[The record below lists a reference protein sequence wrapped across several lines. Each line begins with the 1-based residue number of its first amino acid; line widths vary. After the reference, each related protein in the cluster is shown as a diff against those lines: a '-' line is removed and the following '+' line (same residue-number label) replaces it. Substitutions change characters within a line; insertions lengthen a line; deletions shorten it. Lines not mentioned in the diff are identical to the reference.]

1 VPGYRVP
8 VGCRREHG
16 DNLASDMA
24 NYLDFLVAFDDHIR
38 ESSLGFIIYGHELY
52 GIAQRAGLV
61 AAGDDSPARWAG
73 ELVADGCIAHG
84 PPGLGDQHPTPTGAY
99 TSYDMSRFSD
109 WRVTP
114 TGRAEADRVR
124 GQRRA
129 ALTDIALGGS
139 LPDLRG
145 AVTEPERPAITGP
158 FSHLRSALDAGRN
171 ADAVGAAK
179 ELAEAACKLVLQRA
193 GEKVPGRPDLPA
205 LYKLAA
211 VTRQDPEPA
220 SDLGRSL
227 AVTVQRL
234 AELRNDVGAG
244 HGHATQPRVGSRDAR
259 LAATAGCG
267 LALFLLSTDEP

>member
-1 VPGYRVP
+1 
-8 VGCRREHG
+8 
-16 DNLASDMA
+16 MA

-38 ESSLGFIIYGHELY
+38 DSSLGFVIYGHELY
-52 GIAQRAGLV
+52 GIAQQAGLV
-61 AAGDDSPARWAG
+61 VAGDDSPARWAG
-73 ELVADGCIAHG
+73 ELVADGCISHG
-84 PPGLGDQHPTPTGAY
+84 PAGMGDQRPIPHGAY

-109 WRVTP
+109 WRITP

-124 GQRRA
+124 RQRRE
-129 ALTDIALGGS
+129 ALTDIAVGQA
-139 LPDLRG
+139 LPDLLRAVAESERG
-145 AVTEPERPAITGP
+145 AIAGS

-179 ELAEAACKLVLQRA
+179 ELAEAACKLLLQRVGSPPPVRA
-193 GEKVPGRPDLPA
+193 DLPA

-211 VTRQDPEPA
+211 AARGEPDPA

-227 AVTVQRL
+227 AVMVQRL

-244 HGHATQPRVGSRDAR
+244 HGHATQPRVSSRDAR

-267 LALFLLSTDEP
+267 LALFLLAADER